1 MIGWKD
7 TIAAIATPP
16 GEAGIAVIR
25 LSGNSSFTIADKLF
39 SGKKRPSASPSHTIV
54 YGKIVNP
61 KTKETVDTALLS
73 VFRAPTSY
81 TGEDIVEISCHGGTL
96 VAETVLKILLEN
108 GARLAEP
115 GEFTK
120 RAVLLGKM
128 DINQAEAILDLV
140 QAKSEKGRRSAISQL
155 TGSLSRI
162 IGELSGELT
171 DALSQTENALEFE
184 ADERLNPM
192 PKIKSLTSK
201 IETKI
206 GKIITK
212 GETERFLREG
222 ALVVIVGKPNVGKS
236 SIFNRL
242 LERERAI
249 VTEIPGTTRDSLEER
264 MVVAGVPVRLVDTAG
279 LRQSQGKIETLGVA
293 KTNDYL
299 TEADL
304 VLAVFDN
311 SKLANHEDKKV
322 LDATK
327 EKKRLLVLNK
337 IDLRSRFD
345 PKFLNGAVT
354 QKIVKTSARYNHGIN
369 ELRRNLT
376 RQFTTDEK
384 EGYFITNRRHIEALK
399 RAKAAL
405 NQIRKENYLE
415 TIALELRTAIDAV
428 GEITGKITNED
439 ILNRIFAKFCIGK

>member
-1 MIGWKD
+1 MISWKD

-25 LSGNSSFTIADKLF
+25 LSGNSALSIADKLF
-39 SGKKRPSASPSHTIV
+39 SGKKQPSASPSHTIV
-54 YGKIVNP
+54 YGKIINP

-81 TGEDIVEISCHGGTL
+81 TGEDMVEISCHGGTL
-96 VAETVLKILLEN
+96 VAETILKILLEN

-120 RAVLLGKM
+120 RAVLMGKM

-140 QAKSEKGRRSAISQL
+140 QAKSEKARRSAISQL
-155 TGSLSRI
+155 TGSLSKI
-162 IGELSGELT
+162 VDQITDELT
-171 DALSQTENALEFE
+171 DILGQTENALEFE
-184 ADERLNPM
+184 ADERLNSM
-192 PKIKSLTSK
+192 PKIKSIVSK
-201 IETKI
+201 VETKI

-249 VTEIPGTTRDSLEER
+249 VTEIPGTTRDSLEEP
-264 MVVAGVPVRLVDTAG
+264 MIVAGVPVRLVDTAG
-279 LRQSQGKIETLGVA
+279 LRQSHGKIETLGVA

-311 SKLANHEDKKV
+311 SKLANHEDKRV
-322 LDATK
+322 LDAIK

-337 IDLRSRFD
+337 IDLKSRFN
-345 PKFLNGAVT
+345 PKFLNGAAS
-354 QKIVKTSARYNHGIN
+354 QKIAKTSARYNHGIT
-369 ELRRNLT
+369 ELRRILT
-376 RQFTTDEK
+376 RQFTTNDK

-405 NQIRKENYLE
+405 NQVRKENYLE
-415 TIALELRTAIDAV
+415 TSAHEIRTALDAI

-439 ILNRIFAKFCIGK
+439 ILNRIFSKFCIGK